1 MVKKCR
7 SRFKRDRSVSFLPS
21 CVGTEAQSSYPWC
34 RLSDCSES
42 EPEVIKVLENDL
54 YVDDLATGTDSEDEA
69 VSLFKSAKSVMSKG
83 GEVQPPKT
91 ELQFLSSAKGYF

>member
-1 MVKKCR
+1 
-7 SRFKRDRSVSFLPS
+7 
-21 CVGTEAQSSYPWC
+21 
-34 RLSDCSES
+34 
-42 EPEVIKVLENDL
+42 VLENDL